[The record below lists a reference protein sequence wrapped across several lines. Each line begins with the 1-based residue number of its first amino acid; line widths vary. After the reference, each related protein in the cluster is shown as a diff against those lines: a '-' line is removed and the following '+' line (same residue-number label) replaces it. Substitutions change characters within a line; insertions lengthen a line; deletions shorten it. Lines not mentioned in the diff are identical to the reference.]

1 MIQRSR
7 VLGPLA
13 WLLMSGAGCMASAPA
28 HAWADEGHQ
37 IIAAMATHLM
47 APGTLT
53 RVQSILASDDSALT
67 AETGITSE
75 SNWADRYRESD
86 RHTSRQRFEGTTNW
100 HFVDI
105 EIDAPDIDAACF
117 GFPTLD
123 NVPASAGPA
132 QDCIVNKIVQ
142 FTAELRA
149 AQTPALE
156 RLRALQ
162 FLLHLVGD
170 LHQPLHAADDHDR
183 GGNDKR
189 VISPA
194 PRRTDL
200 HFYWDTWLVR
210 QLGTDYTDVAARLLA
225 RLPAAQRRAWAQGTP
240 RDWAQESFLIGKEM
254 AYGRLPLPDAD
265 GNYSLDER
273 YLGASADIVMAQL
286 SKAAVRLAMTL
297 DQALAAP

>member
-1 MIQRSR
+1 MIRRSR
-7 VLGPLA
+7 VVAPLA
-13 WLLMSGAGCMASAPA
+13 WLLMFGAGCMASSSA

-37 IIAAMATHLM
+37 IIGEMAAHLM

-53 RVQSILASDDSALT
+53 RAQSILATDDSKLT
-67 AETGITSE
+67 ADTGIASE
-75 SNWADRYRESD
+75 SYWADRYRESD
-86 RHTSRQRFEGTTNW
+86 RRTSRQRYEATTNW
-100 HFVDI
+100 HFVNI
-105 EIDAPDIDAACF
+105 EIGAPDIDAACF
-117 GFPTLD
+117 GFPKLAG
-123 NVPASAGPA
+123 VPASAGPA
-132 QDCIVNKIVQ
+132 QDCIVNKIAQ
-142 FTAELRA
+142 FTVELHA

-183 GGNDKR
+183 GGNDKW

-194 PRRTDL
+194 PRRADL

-210 QLGTDYTDVAARLLA
+210 QLGTDYVEVAAMLLA
-225 RLPAAQRRAWAQGTP
+225 RLPATQRRAWARGTP
-240 RDWAQESFLIGKEM
+240 RDWAQESFLIGKEQV
-254 AYGRLPLPDAD
+254 YGRLPPPGAD
-265 GNYSLDER
+265 GAYSLDAR
-273 YLGASADIVMAQL
+273 YLEPSVDTVMTQL